1 MKQIQHIA
9 IIMDGNRR
17 WAKKQGKPKF
27 FGHTEGAKNI
37 KLISKSTI
45 QAKIPNLTLYALSTE
60 NLLNRNKKELDHL
73 FSLIN
78 KLPKFISELL
88 DNDVKLNT
96 IGDLTKLPKKTKDIL
111 ENLKQKTSHHK
122 TLTLT
127 LAINYGGQDEIT
139 RAVQNIVRKKITPE
153 KIDYKTINENLDTS
167 GLPPVDL
174 LIRTGGKQRLSN
186 FLLWQAAYAELY
198 FTEKFWPEFD
208 DKELTKAIK
217 YFQETQRN
225 FGK

>member
-1 MKQIQHIA
+1 MKQIQHLA

-37 KLISKSTI
+37 KHIGLATI
-45 QAKIPNLTLYALSTE
+45 KHKIPHLTLYALSTE
-60 NLLNRNKKELDHL
+60 NLKNRSKLELKHI
-73 FSLIN
+73 FSLVN
-78 KLPKFISELL
+78 KLPKYLSDLL

-139 RAVQNIVRKKITPE
+139 RAVQTIVSKNIPPE
-153 KIDYKTINENLDTS
+153 KINYETINENLDTY

-174 LIRTGGKQRLSN
+174 LIRTGGNQRLSN
-186 FLLWQAAYAELY
+186 FLLWQSAYAELY
-198 FTEKFWPEFD
+198 FTDTFWPAFD
-208 DKELTKAIK
+208 NKELNKALN
-217 YFQETQRN
+217 YFKESQRN